1 MRLPIGARKE
11 RRMSTPR
18 IDPDPLSPLNQMQ
31 RYLVHEFIDDYQD
44 GLLSR
49 RDLTAK
55 IGYIAGGAAAATAI
69 LTRFGVDDGVVLA
82 QEAGAT
88 PQATAPQSPL
98 SVPPDDPSVFGVDIT
113 FPSGSGDYTAY
124 EARPA
129 GSGSTPIPEGF
140 AEATP
145 TGNGSGLVLV
155 CHENRGL
162 TDHIRDVSRR
172 LAKVGYVACAID
184 LLSPEGGTA
193 AISDPNAIPN
203 ILTGG
208 DINRHVQAFM
218 DAVTFYQQ
226 EGDPFSQRVGMVG
239 FCFGGG
245 ITWRTATQEA
255 RLQAAVPYY
264 GPPPPL
270 DQVPNIKAAVFGV
283 YSDDPGDFANEGR
296 DNLEAA
302 LKAAGITY
310 QIKIYPGTQHAFN
323 NDTGPRYNEQ
333 QAIAAWNDTL
343 AWFARYLV

>member
-1 MRLPIGARKE
+1 M
-11 RRMSTPR
+11 
-18 IDPDPLSPLNQMQ
+18 
-31 RYLVHEFIDDYQD
+31 
-44 GLLSR
+44 
-49 RDLTAK
+49 
-55 IGYIAGGAAAATAI
+55 
-69 LTRFGVDDGVVLA
+69 
-82 QEAGAT
+82 
-88 PQATAPQSPL
+88 
-98 SVPPDDPSVFGVDIT
+98 DIT

-124 EARPA
+124 EPPA

-162 TDHIRDVSRR
+162 TDHIRDVARR

-226 EGDPFSQRVGMVG
+226 EGDPSPSVSGWSASASAAALPGAPQPRRPGSRQPSRTTVRHHHSIRFRISKPPFSAS
-239 FCFGGG
+239 
-245 ITWRTATQEA
+245 I
-255 RLQAAVPYY
+255 P
-264 GPPPPL
+264 
-270 DQVPNIKAAVFGV
+270 
-283 YSDDPGDFANEGR
+283 DDPGDFANEGR
-296 DNLEAA
+296 DDLEAA

-310 QIKIYPGTQHAFN
+310 QIKVYPGTQHAFN

-343 AWFARYLV
+343 AWFAQYLV